1 MTVKETAAFLRAHDD
16 YLILTHMRP
25 DGDTLGSGSALC
37 RILKEMGKTAW
48 MLKSEDAIRIF
59 HSYLEGCE
67 APEGYV
73 PKTVVS
79 VDTASESLFPPNAEE
94 YKGKVHLSI
103 DHHPS
108 NTGYA
113 AHTWVEPEYAACG
126 ELIYELAEELG
137 VRNSKIGRLLYLAIA
152 TDTGSFLYSNTSPR
166 THRAAAAL
174 MEWGADVYPINKLH
188 FRTKSLKRLKLESA
202 LVRDMELYQNDT
214 IAVAAISLDLL
225 NEVGATSEDLDD
237 IGAFI
242 GQLEG
247 VLHSITVRE
256 RESGECKMSLRT
268 NEKLLDAGAVCA
280 LLGGGGHAAAA
291 GCTVRGT
298 VREAIDAMLA
308 AVEQVQRGC
317 V

>member
-1 MTVKETAAFLRAHDD
+1 MTVKETAAFLRDHDN

-25 DGDTLGSGSALC
+25 DGDTLGSGAALC
-37 RILKEMGKTAW
+37 RILQGMGKTAW

-59 HSYLEGCE
+59 HEYLEGCA
-67 APEGYV
+67 APAGYV
-73 PKTVVS
+73 PDTVVA
-79 VDTASESLFPPNAEE
+79 VDIASESLFPPNAEG
-94 YKGKVHLSI
+94 YRGKVDLCI

-113 AHTWVEPEYAACG
+113 ARTWLESGYAACG
-126 ELIYELAEELG
+126 ELIYELAEELEI
-137 VRNSKIGRLLYLAIA
+137 RDREIGRLLYLAIA
-152 TDTGSFLYSNTSPR
+152 TDTGCFIYSSTAPR

-174 MEWGADVYPINKLH
+174 MEWGTEVYPINKLH

-214 IAVAAISLDLL
+214 IAVAPISLAVLD
-225 NEVGATSEDLDD
+225 EVGATSEDLDD

-256 RESGECKMSLRT
+256 REPGVCKMSLRT
-268 NEKLLDAGAVCA
+268 NEKVLDAGKVCA

-291 GCTVRGT
+291 GCTVHGT

-308 AVEQVQRGC
+308 AIDQVQRG
-317 V
+317 